1 MRRLILLS
9 WVFLLMCLA
18 ACSSAANT
26 AASTQAIRLPM
37 SYIPNVQFAPLY
49 VSLDKGYFRQAGL
62 EVTPDYSFETDGVAL
77 VGAGQIPFSI
87 ASGEQVLLARAQG
100 LPVVYVLAWYQ
111 NYPVGVVAKA
121 GQNIRKPADLKGKK
135 IAIPGTFGA
144 SYIGLQALLKAG
156 GLTEKDVTLD
166 SVGFNQVE
174 TLAADRQQAGVIY
187 VANEPIQLQAMG
199 YEVTVVRVAD
209 YMQLVSNGLI
219 TNEKTIRE
227 NPQLVR
233 RMAQAMLKGI
243 TDALANPDEAYQ
255 ISKKYVENLDKA
267 DQAVQKKVLE
277 TSMELWKGEK
287 IGYSDPKAWQNMH
300 DILLDMGLLKQP
312 LDYKAAFTN
321 EFLPAP

>member
-1 MRRLILLS
+1 MPVLILL
-9 WVFLLMCLA
+9 FIL
-18 ACSSAANT
+18 CSCNPVINSPVAQQ
-26 AASTQAIRLPM
+26 SIRLPM
-37 SYIPNVQFAPLY
+37 SYIPNIQFAPLY

-100 LPVVYVLAWYQ
+100 LPVVYVMAWYQ

-121 GQNIRKPADLKGKK
+121 SQNIRKPADLKGKK

-156 GLTEKDVTLD
+156 NLTEKDVMLD

-174 TLAADRQQAGVIY
+174 TLSADRQQAGVIY
-187 VANEPIQLQAMG
+187 IANEPIQLQAQG
-199 YEVTVVRVAD
+199 YEVTVIRVAD

-227 NPQLVR
+227 NPDLVR

-243 TDALANPDEAYQ
+243 TDALKNPDEAYQ
-255 ISKKYVENLDKA
+255 ISQKYIENLDKA
-267 DQAVQKKVLE
+267 DQSVQKKVLA

-287 IGYSDPKAWQNMH
+287 LGYSDPDAWKNMH
-300 DILLDMGLLKQP
+300 QILLEMGLLKQP
-312 LDYKAAFTN
+312 LDVTAAFTN
-321 EFLPAP
+321 DYLPAP